1 MTDEHNIDVDIS
13 ICIAQPNLI
22 FILFSGKLKPR
33 AKRRVSSES
42 PQKTKTSPLEKK
54 SERRRKASLKSPPPP
69 AQKET
74 NSSSPQSLS
83 EETPDQ
89 SSAAKSA
96 EAKQSRVEEVAE
108 DLDATIAETDP
119 VSDTEVK
126 SPLPIRLP
134 TKCKPKTDSDSDSD
148 SKSTKSSA
156 SSSGRVSKVL
166 KKTFKGKAIAI
177 VKPFSNAVT
186 EKKSPT
192 NEKQKEI
199 EARLNLY
206 DFGSDEERD
215 AAGQR
220 NKLEKSDQKGS
231 SEKDSPEVTS
241 DLTSLNNTSS
251 SISSIKGIKRIKSV
265 KQGLLSSRRLR
276 VNPELKS
283 VRVRVE
289 KLQNNSSKS
298 DKLKVRQSLA
308 KNKTSSAKA
317 RLKEKQSSSTESSSS
332 CDPSESNTPDK
343 SQESESESS
352 SNADVENREFLGS
365 ENTVPE
371 CKEELGAESLIHSNQ
386 ASQRDLDKLG
396 FPPSQSSP
404 ECKPSAV
411 KVEPVQSEILP
422 VPYNS
427 KALLLKDEKIAEI
440 VKSEIFSQPSS
451 LSQDSVKPKP
461 EKSVPERNEE
471 SRVQA
476 NR

>member
-1 MTDEHNIDVDIS
+1 M
-13 ICIAQPNLI
+13 
-22 FILFSGKLKPR
+22 
-33 AKRRVSSES
+33 
-42 PQKTKTSPLEKK
+42 
-54 SERRRKASLKSPPPP
+54 KSPPPP

-74 NSSSPQSLS
+74 NNSPQSLS

-89 SSAAKSA
+89 SPSARS
-96 EAKQSRVEEVAE
+96 KQNKVEEEEVSE

-119 VSDTEVK
+119 VSDSEVK

-186 EKKSPT
+186 EKKSSP

-199 EARLNLY
+199 ESRLNLY
-206 DFGSDEERD
+206 EFGSDEERD
-215 AAGQR
+215 AAAQR
-220 NKLEKSDQKGS
+220 SKLEKSDEKDS

-241 DLTSLNNTSS
+241 DLVSLNNTSS

-265 KQGLLSSRRLR
+265 KQGLLSSRRVR
-276 VNPELKS
+276 VNPELKT

-298 DKLKVRQSLA
+298 DKLKVRQCLA
-308 KNKTSSAKA
+308 KNKTSSATKA
-317 RLKEKQSSSTESSSS
+317 RLKETQSSSEKESSSS
-332 CDPSESNTPDK
+332 CDPSIESNTFSDPDK
-343 SQESESESS
+343 SQEKVLSESKSS
-352 SNADVENREFLGS
+352 SNADVENRVFRGNEIIA
-365 ENTVPE
+365 PK
-371 CKEELGAESLIHSNQ
+371 CKQELDVKTLTHSNEVNE
-386 ASQRDLDKLG
+386 RDLDKLG
-396 FPPSQSSP
+396 FPPLKSSP
-404 ECKPSAV
+404 ECKPTAV
-411 KVEPVQSEILP
+411 KVEPVSSDIPP

-427 KALLLKDEKIAEI
+427 DALLLKNDKIDEI
-440 VKSEIFSQPSS
+440 VKEELFSQPSS

-461 EKSVPERNEE
+461 EVSVPERNED
-471 SRVQA
+471 SSSVHR

>member
-1 MTDEHNIDVDIS
+1 M
-13 ICIAQPNLI
+13 
-22 FILFSGKLKPR
+22 
-33 AKRRVSSES
+33 
-42 PQKTKTSPLEKK
+42 
-54 SERRRKASLKSPPPP
+54 KSPPPP

-74 NSSSPQSLS
+74 NNSPQSLS

-89 SSAAKSA
+89 SPSPRS
-96 EAKQSRVEEVAE
+96 KQNKVEEEAVSE

-119 VSDTEVK
+119 VSDSEVK

-186 EKKSPT
+186 EKKSSP

-199 EARLNLY
+199 ESRLNLY
-206 DFGSDEERD
+206 EFGSDEERD
-215 AAGQR
+215 AAQR
-220 NKLEKSDQKGS
+220 SKLEKSDEKDT

-241 DLTSLNNTSS
+241 DLVSLNNTSS

-265 KQGLLSSRRLR
+265 KQGLLSSRRVR
-276 VNPELKS
+276 VNPELKT

-298 DKLKVRQSLA
+298 DKLKVRQCLA
-308 KNKTSSAKA
+308 KNKTSSATKA
-317 RLKEKQSSSTESSSS
+317 RLKESQSSSEKESSSS
-332 CDPSESNTPDK
+332 CDPSIESNTFNDPDK
-343 SQESESESS
+343 SQEKVLSESKSS
-352 SNADVENREFLGS
+352 SNANVENRVFRGNEIIA
-365 ENTVPE
+365 PK
-371 CKEELGAESLIHSNQ
+371 CKQELDVKTLTHTNEANE
-386 ASQRDLDKLG
+386 RDLDKLG
-396 FPPSQSSP
+396 FPPLKSSP
-404 ECKPSAV
+404 ECKPTAV
-411 KVEPVQSEILP
+411 KVEPVSSDIPP

-427 KALLLKDEKIAEI
+427 DALLLKNDKIDEI
-440 VKSEIFSQPSS
+440 VKEELFSQPSS

-461 EKSVPERNEE
+461 EVSVPERNED
-471 SRVQA
+471 SSSVHR

>member
-1 MTDEHNIDVDIS
+1 M
-13 ICIAQPNLI
+13 
-22 FILFSGKLKPR
+22 
-33 AKRRVSSES
+33 
-42 PQKTKTSPLEKK
+42 
-54 SERRRKASLKSPPPP
+54 KSPPPP

-74 NSSSPQSLS
+74 NNSPQSLS
-83 EETPDQ
+83 EETPSDQ
-89 SSAAKSA
+89 SPSAGS
-96 EAKQSRVEEVAE
+96 KQNKVEEEEVNE

-186 EKKSPT
+186 EKKSSP

-199 EARLNLY
+199 ESRLNLY
-206 DFGSDEERD
+206 EFGSDEERE
-215 AAGQR
+215 AAAQR
-220 NKLEKSDQKGS
+220 SKLEKSDEKGS

-241 DLTSLNNTSS
+241 DLVSLNNTSS

-265 KQGLLSSRRLR
+265 KQGLLSSRRAR
-276 VNPELKS
+276 HNPELKT

-298 DKLKVRQSLA
+298 DKLKVRQCLA
-308 KNKTSSAKA
+308 KNKTSSATKA
-317 RLKEKQSSSTESSSS
+317 RLKETQSSSEKESSSS
-332 CDPSESNTPDK
+332 CDPLIESNTFSDPDK
-343 SQESESESS
+343 SQEKVLSESKTS
-352 SNADVENREFLGS
+352 SNADVENRVFRGNEIIA
-365 ENTVPE
+365 PK
-371 CKEELGAESLIHSNQ
+371 CKQELDIKSLTHSNE
-386 ASQRDLDKLG
+386 ANERDLDKLG
-396 FPPSQSSP
+396 FPPLKSSP
-404 ECKPSAV
+404 ECKPTAV
-411 KVEPVQSEILP
+411 KVEPVSSDISP

-427 KALLLKDEKIAEI
+427 DSLLLKNDKIDDI
-440 VKSEIFSQPSS
+440 VKEELFSQPPS
-451 LSQDSVKPKP
+451 LSQDSLKHKP
-461 EKSVPERNEE
+461 EVSVPERNED
-471 SRVQA
+471 SSVHR

>member
-1 MTDEHNIDVDIS
+1 M
-13 ICIAQPNLI
+13 
-22 FILFSGKLKPR
+22 
-33 AKRRVSSES
+33 
-42 PQKTKTSPLEKK
+42 
-54 SERRRKASLKSPPPP
+54 KSPPPP

-74 NSSSPQSLS
+74 NNSPQSLS
-83 EETPDQ
+83 EETPGQ
-89 SSAAKSA
+89 SPSPRS
-96 EAKQSRVEEVAE
+96 KQNKVEEEAVSE

-119 VSDTEVK
+119 VSDSEVK

-186 EKKSPT
+186 EKKSSP

-199 EARLNLY
+199 ESRLNLY
-206 DFGSDEERD
+206 EFGSDEERD
-215 AAGQR
+215 AAAQR
-220 NKLEKSDQKGS
+220 SKLEKSDEKDS

-241 DLTSLNNTSS
+241 DLVSLNNTSS

-265 KQGLLSSRRLR
+265 KQGLLSSRRVR
-276 VNPELKS
+276 VNPELKT

-298 DKLKVRQSLA
+298 DKLKVRQCLA
-308 KNKTSSAKA
+308 KNKTSSATKA
-317 RLKEKQSSSTESSSS
+317 RLKESQSSSEKESSSS
-332 CDPSESNTPDK
+332 CDPSIESNTFNDPDK
-343 SQESESESS
+343 SQEKVLSESKSS
-352 SNADVENREFLGS
+352 SNADVENRVFRGNEIIA
-365 ENTVPE
+365 PK
-371 CKEELGAESLIHSNQ
+371 CKQELDVKTLTHTNEANE
-386 ASQRDLDKLG
+386 RDLDKLG
-396 FPPSQSSP
+396 FPPLKSSP
-404 ECKPSAV
+404 ECKPTAV
-411 KVEPVQSEILP
+411 KVEPVSSDIPP

-427 KALLLKDEKIAEI
+427 DVLLLKNDKIDEI
-440 VKSEIFSQPSS
+440 VKEELFSQPSS

-461 EKSVPERNEE
+461 EVSVPERNED
-471 SRVQA
+471 SSSVHR

>member
-1 MTDEHNIDVDIS
+1 M
-13 ICIAQPNLI
+13 
-22 FILFSGKLKPR
+22 
-33 AKRRVSSES
+33 
-42 PQKTKTSPLEKK
+42 
-54 SERRRKASLKSPPPP
+54 KSPPPP

-74 NSSSPQSLS
+74 NNSPQSLS
-83 EETPDQ
+83 EETPSDQ
-89 SSAAKSA
+89 SPTAGS
-96 EAKQSRVEEVAE
+96 KQNKVEEEEVNE

-186 EKKSPT
+186 EKKSSP

-199 EARLNLY
+199 ESRLNLY
-206 DFGSDEERD
+206 EFGSDEERE
-215 AAGQR
+215 AAAQR
-220 NKLEKSDQKGS
+220 SKLEKSDEKGS

-241 DLTSLNNTSS
+241 DLVSLNNTSS

-265 KQGLLSSRRLR
+265 KQGLLSSRRARL
-276 VNPELKS
+276 NPELKT

-298 DKLKVRQSLA
+298 DKLKVRQCLA
-308 KNKTSSAKA
+308 KNKTSSATKA
-317 RLKEKQSSSTESSSS
+317 RLKETQSSSEKESSSS
-332 CDPSESNTPDK
+332 CDPLIESNTFSDPDK
-343 SQESESESS
+343 SQEKVLSESKTS
-352 SNADVENREFLGS
+352 SNADVENSVFRGNEIIA
-365 ENTVPE
+365 PK
-371 CKEELGAESLIHSNQ
+371 CKQELDIKSLTHSNE
-386 ASQRDLDKLG
+386 ANERDLDKLG
-396 FPPSQSSP
+396 FPPLKSSP
-404 ECKPSAV
+404 ECKPTAV
-411 KVEPVQSEILP
+411 KVEPVSSDISP

-427 KALLLKDEKIAEI
+427 DSLLLKNDKIDDI
-440 VKSEIFSQPSS
+440 VKEELFSQPPS
-451 LSQDSVKPKP
+451 LSQDSVKHKP
-461 EKSVPERNEE
+461 EVSVPERNED
-471 SRVQA
+471 SSVHR

>member
-1 MTDEHNIDVDIS
+1 M
-13 ICIAQPNLI
+13 
-22 FILFSGKLKPR
+22 
-33 AKRRVSSES
+33 
-42 PQKTKTSPLEKK
+42 
-54 SERRRKASLKSPPPP
+54 KSPPPP

-74 NSSSPQSLS
+74 NNSPQSLS
-83 EETPDQ
+83 EETPSDQ
-89 SSAAKSA
+89 SPSAGS
-96 EAKQSRVEEVAE
+96 KQNKVEEEEVNE

-186 EKKSPT
+186 EKKSSP

-199 EARLNLY
+199 ESRLNLY
-206 DFGSDEERD
+206 EFGSDEERE
-215 AAGQR
+215 AAAQR
-220 NKLEKSDQKGS
+220 SKLEKSDEKGS

-241 DLTSLNNTSS
+241 DLVSLNNTSS

-265 KQGLLSSRRLR
+265 KQGLLSSRRARL
-276 VNPELKS
+276 NPELKT

-298 DKLKVRQSLA
+298 DKLKVRQCLA
-308 KNKTSSAKA
+308 KNKTSSATKA
-317 RLKEKQSSSTESSSS
+317 RLKETQSSSEKESSSS
-332 CDPSESNTPDK
+332 CDPLIESNTFSDPDK
-343 SQESESESS
+343 SQEKVLSESKTS
-352 SNADVENREFLGS
+352 SNADVENRVFRGNEIIA
-365 ENTVPE
+365 PK
-371 CKEELGAESLIHSNQ
+371 CKQELDIKSLTHSNE
-386 ASQRDLDKLG
+386 ANERDLDKLG
-396 FPPSQSSP
+396 FPPLKSSP
-404 ECKPSAV
+404 ECKPTAV
-411 KVEPVQSEILP
+411 KVEPVSSDISP

-427 KALLLKDEKIAEI
+427 DSLLLKNDKIDDI
-440 VKSEIFSQPSS
+440 VKEELFSQPPS
-451 LSQDSVKPKP
+451 LSQDSVKHKP
-461 EKSVPERNEE
+461 EVSVPERNED
-471 SRVQA
+471 SSVHR

>member
-1 MTDEHNIDVDIS
+1 M
-13 ICIAQPNLI
+13 
-22 FILFSGKLKPR
+22 
-33 AKRRVSSES
+33 
-42 PQKTKTSPLEKK
+42 
-54 SERRRKASLKSPPPP
+54 KSPPPP

-74 NSSSPQSLS
+74 NNSPQSLS
-83 EETPDQ
+83 KETPSDQ
-89 SSAAKSA
+89 SSSA
-96 EAKQSRVEEVAE
+96 GSKQNKVEEEEVNE

-186 EKKSPT
+186 EKKCSP

-199 EARLNLY
+199 ESRLNLY
-206 DFGSDEERD
+206 EFGSDEERE
-215 AAGQR
+215 AAAQR
-220 NKLEKSDQKGS
+220 SKLEKSDEKGS

-241 DLTSLNNTSS
+241 DLVSLNNTSS

-265 KQGLLSSRRLR
+265 KQGLLSSRRAR
-276 VNPELKS
+276 HNPELKT

-298 DKLKVRQSLA
+298 DKLKVRQCLA
-308 KNKTSSAKA
+308 KNKTSSATKA
-317 RLKEKQSSSTESSSS
+317 RLKETQSSSEKESSSS
-332 CDPSESNTPDK
+332 CDPLIESNTFSDPDK
-343 SQESESESS
+343 SQEKVLSESKTS
-352 SNADVENREFLGS
+352 SNADVENRVFRGNEIIA
-365 ENTVPE
+365 PK
-371 CKEELGAESLIHSNQ
+371 CKQELDIKSLTHSNE
-386 ASQRDLDKLG
+386 ANERDLDKLG
-396 FPPSQSSP
+396 FPPLKSSP
-404 ECKPSAV
+404 ECKPTAV
-411 KVEPVQSEILP
+411 KVEPVSSDISP

-427 KALLLKDEKIAEI
+427 DSLLLKNDKIDDI
-440 VKSEIFSQPSS
+440 VKEELFSQPPS
-451 LSQDSVKPKP
+451 LSQDSLKHKP
-461 EKSVPERNEE
+461 EVSVPERNED
-471 SRVQA
+471 SSVHR

>member
-1 MTDEHNIDVDIS
+1 M
-13 ICIAQPNLI
+13 
-22 FILFSGKLKPR
+22 
-33 AKRRVSSES
+33 
-42 PQKTKTSPLEKK
+42 
-54 SERRRKASLKSPPPP
+54 KSPCAPP
-69 AQKET
+69 AQEET
-74 NSSSPQSLS
+74 NNSPQSLS
-83 EETPDQ
+83 KETSDQ
-89 SSAAKSA
+89 SPCPAAGS
-96 EAKQSRVEEVAE
+96 KQKEVEEEEVSE
-108 DLDATIAETDP
+108 DLDTTIAETDP

-156 SSSGRVSKVL
+156 SSSGARVSKVL

-186 EKKSPT
+186 EKKSSP

-199 EARLNLY
+199 ESRLNLY
-206 DFGSDEERD
+206 EFGSDEERD
-215 AAGQR
+215 AAAQR
-220 NKLEKSDQKGS
+220 NKLEKSDEKGS

-241 DLTSLNNTSS
+241 DLVSLNNTSS

-352 SNADVENREFLGS
+352 SNADVENRVFLGS
-365 ENTVPE
+365 EITVPE
-371 CKEELGAESLIHSNQ
+371 CKEERGAESLIHSNQ

>member
-1 MTDEHNIDVDIS
+1 M
-13 ICIAQPNLI
+13 
-22 FILFSGKLKPR
+22 
-33 AKRRVSSES
+33 
-42 PQKTKTSPLEKK
+42 
-54 SERRRKASLKSPPPP
+54 KSPPPP

-74 NSSSPQSLS
+74 NNSPQSLS
-83 EETPDQ
+83 EETPSDQ
-89 SSAAKSA
+89 SPTAGS
-96 EAKQSRVEEVAE
+96 KQNKVEEEEVNE

-186 EKKSPT
+186 EKKSSP

-199 EARLNLY
+199 ESRLNLY
-206 DFGSDEERD
+206 EFGSDEERE
-215 AAGQR
+215 AAAQR
-220 NKLEKSDQKGS
+220 SKLEKSDEKGS

-241 DLTSLNNTSS
+241 DLVSLNNTSS

-265 KQGLLSSRRLR
+265 KQGLLSSRRARL
-276 VNPELKS
+276 NPELKT

-298 DKLKVRQSLA
+298 DKLKVRQCLA
-308 KNKTSSAKA
+308 KNKTSSATKA
-317 RLKEKQSSSTESSSS
+317 RLKETQSSSEKESSSS
-332 CDPSESNTPDK
+332 CDPLIESNTFSDPDK
-343 SQESESESS
+343 SQEKVLSESKTS
-352 SNADVENREFLGS
+352 SNADVENRVFRGNEIIA
-365 ENTVPE
+365 PK
-371 CKEELGAESLIHSNQ
+371 CKQELDIKSLTHSNE
-386 ASQRDLDKLG
+386 ANERDLDKLG
-396 FPPSQSSP
+396 FPPLKSSP
-404 ECKPSAV
+404 ECKPTAV
-411 KVEPVQSEILP
+411 KVEPVSSDISP

-427 KALLLKDEKIAEI
+427 DSLLLKNDKIDDI
-440 VKSEIFSQPSS
+440 VKEELFSQPPS
-451 LSQDSVKPKP
+451 LSQDSVKHKP
-461 EKSVPERNEE
+461 EVSVPERNED
-471 SRVQA
+471 SSVHR

>member
-1 MTDEHNIDVDIS
+1 M
-13 ICIAQPNLI
+13 
-22 FILFSGKLKPR
+22 
-33 AKRRVSSES
+33 
-42 PQKTKTSPLEKK
+42 
-54 SERRRKASLKSPPPP
+54 KSPPPP

-74 NSSSPQSLS
+74 NNSPQSLS

-89 SSAAKSA
+89 SPSAGQ
-96 EAKQSRVEEVAE
+96 KQNKVEEEEVNE

-186 EKKSPT
+186 EKKSSP

-199 EARLNLY
+199 ESRLNLY
-206 DFGSDEERD
+206 EFGSDEERE
-215 AAGQR
+215 AAAQR
-220 NKLEKSDQKGS
+220 SKLEKSDEKGS

-241 DLTSLNNTSS
+241 DLVSLNNTSS
-251 SISSIKGIKRIKSV
+251 SISSIKGIKRLKSV
-265 KQGLLSSRRLR
+265 KQGLLSSRRARL
-276 VNPELKS
+276 NPELKT

-298 DKLKVRQSLA
+298 DKLKVRQCLA
-308 KNKTSSAKA
+308 KNKTSSATKA
-317 RLKEKQSSSTESSSS
+317 RLKETQSSSEKESSSS
-332 CDPSESNTPDK
+332 CDPSIESNTFNDPDK
-343 SQESESESS
+343 SQEKVLSESKTS
-352 SNADVENREFLGS
+352 SNADVENRVFRGNEIIAP
-365 ENTVPE
+365 N
-371 CKEELGAESLIHSNQ
+371 CKQELDIKSLTHSNE
-386 ASQRDLDKLG
+386 ANERDLDKLG
-396 FPPSQSSP
+396 FPPLKSSS
-404 ECKPSAV
+404 ECKPTAV
-411 KVEPVQSEILP
+411 KVEPVSSDTSP

-427 KALLLKDEKIAEI
+427 DSRLLKNDKIDNI
-440 VKSEIFSQPSS
+440 VKEELFSQPPS
-451 LSQDSVKPKP
+451 LSQDSVKHKP
-461 EKSVPERNEE
+461 EVSVPERNED
-471 SRVQA
+471 SSVHR

>member
-1 MTDEHNIDVDIS
+1 M
-13 ICIAQPNLI
+13 
-22 FILFSGKLKPR
+22 
-33 AKRRVSSES
+33 
-42 PQKTKTSPLEKK
+42 
-54 SERRRKASLKSPPPP
+54 KSPPPP

-74 NSSSPQSLS
+74 NNSPQSLS

-89 SSAAKSA
+89 SPSPRS
-96 EAKQSRVEEVAE
+96 KQNKVEEEAVSE

-119 VSDTEVK
+119 VSDSEVK

-186 EKKSPT
+186 EKKSSP

-199 EARLNLY
+199 ESRLNLY
-206 DFGSDEERD
+206 EFGSDEERD
-215 AAGQR
+215 AAAQR
-220 NKLEKSDQKGS
+220 SKLEKSDEKDS

-241 DLTSLNNTSS
+241 DLVSLNNTSS

-265 KQGLLSSRRLR
+265 KQGLLSSRRVR
-276 VNPELKS
+276 VNPELKT

-298 DKLKVRQSLA
+298 DKLKVRQCLA
-308 KNKTSSAKA
+308 KNKTSSATKA
-317 RLKEKQSSSTESSSS
+317 RLKESQSSSEKESSSS
-332 CDPSESNTPDK
+332 CDPSIESNTFNDPDK
-343 SQESESESS
+343 SQEKVLSESKSS
-352 SNADVENREFLGS
+352 SNADVENRVFRGNEIIA
-365 ENTVPE
+365 PK
-371 CKEELGAESLIHSNQ
+371 CKQELDVKTLTHTNEANE
-386 ASQRDLDKLG
+386 RDLDKLG
-396 FPPSQSSP
+396 FPPLKSSP
-404 ECKPSAV
+404 ECKPTAV
-411 KVEPVQSEILP
+411 KVEPVSSDIPP

-427 KALLLKDEKIAEI
+427 DALLLKNDKIDEI
-440 VKSEIFSQPSS
+440 VKEELFSQPSS

-461 EKSVPERNEE
+461 EVSVPERNED
-471 SRVQA
+471 SSSVHR

>member
-1 MTDEHNIDVDIS
+1 M
-13 ICIAQPNLI
+13 
-22 FILFSGKLKPR
+22 
-33 AKRRVSSES
+33 
-42 PQKTKTSPLEKK
+42 
-54 SERRRKASLKSPPPP
+54 KSPPPP
-69 AQKET
+69 AQRET
-74 NSSSPQSLS
+74 NNSPQSLS

-89 SSAAKSA
+89 SPSVVS
-96 EAKQSRVEEVAE
+96 KQNKVEEEEVNE

-186 EKKSPT
+186 EKKSSP

-199 EARLNLY
+199 ESRLNLY
-206 DFGSDEERD
+206 EFGSDEERE
-215 AAGQR
+215 AAAQR
-220 NKLEKSDQKGS
+220 SKLEKSDEKGS

-241 DLTSLNNTSS
+241 DLVSLNNTSS

-265 KQGLLSSRRLR
+265 KQGLLSSRRARL
-276 VNPELKS
+276 NPELKT

-298 DKLKVRQSLA
+298 DKLKVRQCLA
-308 KNKTSSAKA
+308 KNKTSSATKA
-317 RLKEKQSSSTESSSS
+317 RLKEKQSSSEKESSSS
-332 CDPSESNTPDK
+332 CDPSIESNTFNDPDK
-343 SQESESESS
+343 SQEKVLSESKTS
-352 SNADVENREFLGS
+352 SNADVENRVFRGNEIIA
-365 ENTVPE
+365 PK
-371 CKEELGAESLIHSNQ
+371 CKQELDIKSLTHSNE
-386 ASQRDLDKLG
+386 ANERDLDKLG
-396 FPPSQSSP
+396 FPPLKSSP
-404 ECKPSAV
+404 ECKPTAV
-411 KVEPVQSEILP
+411 KVEPVSSDIPP

-427 KALLLKDEKIAEI
+427 DSLLLKNDKIDDI
-440 VKSEIFSQPSS
+440 VKEELFSQPPS
-451 LSQDSVKPKP
+451 LSQDSVKHKP
-461 EKSVPERNEE
+461 EVSVPERNED
-471 SRVQA
+471 SSVHR

>member
-1 MTDEHNIDVDIS
+1 M
-13 ICIAQPNLI
+13 
-22 FILFSGKLKPR
+22 
-33 AKRRVSSES
+33 
-42 PQKTKTSPLEKK
+42 
-54 SERRRKASLKSPPPP
+54 KSPPPP

-74 NSSSPQSLS
+74 NNSPQSLS

-89 SSAAKSA
+89 SPSPRS
-96 EAKQSRVEEVAE
+96 KQNKVEEEAVSE

-119 VSDTEVK
+119 VSDSEVK

-186 EKKSPT
+186 EKKSSP

-199 EARLNLY
+199 ESRLNLY
-206 DFGSDEERD
+206 EFGSDEERD
-215 AAGQR
+215 AAAQR
-220 NKLEKSDQKGS
+220 SKLEKSDEKDS

-241 DLTSLNNTSS
+241 DLVSLNNTSS

-265 KQGLLSSRRLR
+265 KQGLLSSRRVR
-276 VNPELKS
+276 VNPELKT

-298 DKLKVRQSLA
+298 DKLKVRQCLA
-308 KNKTSSAKA
+308 KNKTSSATKA
-317 RLKEKQSSSTESSSS
+317 RLKETQSSSEKESASS
-332 CDPSESNTPDK
+332 CDPSIESNTFNDPDK
-343 SQESESESS
+343 SQEKVLSESKSS
-352 SNADVENREFLGS
+352 SNADVENRVFRGNEIIA
-365 ENTVPE
+365 PK
-371 CKEELGAESLIHSNQ
+371 CKQELDVKTLTHTNEANE
-386 ASQRDLDKLG
+386 RDLDKLG
-396 FPPSQSSP
+396 FPPLKSSP
-404 ECKPSAV
+404 ECKPTAV
-411 KVEPVQSEILP
+411 KVEPVSSDIPP

-427 KALLLKDEKIAEI
+427 DALLLKNDKIDEI
-440 VKSEIFSQPSS
+440 VKEELFSQPSS

-461 EKSVPERNEE
+461 EVSVPERNED
-471 SRVQA
+471 SSSVHR

>member
-1 MTDEHNIDVDIS
+1 M
-13 ICIAQPNLI
+13 
-22 FILFSGKLKPR
+22 
-33 AKRRVSSES
+33 
-42 PQKTKTSPLEKK
+42 
-54 SERRRKASLKSPPPP
+54 KSPPPP

-74 NSSSPQSLS
+74 NNSPQSLS
-83 EETPDQ
+83 KETPSDQ
-89 SSAAKSA
+89 SPSAGS
-96 EAKQSRVEEVAE
+96 KQNKVEEEEVNE

-186 EKKSPT
+186 EKKCSP

-199 EARLNLY
+199 ESRLNLY
-206 DFGSDEERD
+206 EFGSDEERE
-215 AAGQR
+215 AAAQR
-220 NKLEKSDQKGS
+220 SKLEKSDEKGS

-241 DLTSLNNTSS
+241 DLVSLNNTSS

-265 KQGLLSSRRLR
+265 KQGLLSSRRAR
-276 VNPELKS
+276 HNPELKT

-298 DKLKVRQSLA
+298 DKLKVRQCLA
-308 KNKTSSAKA
+308 KNKTSSATKA
-317 RLKEKQSSSTESSSS
+317 RLKETQSSSEKESSSS
-332 CDPSESNTPDK
+332 CDPLIESNTFSDPDK
-343 SQESESESS
+343 SQEKVLSESKTS
-352 SNADVENREFLGS
+352 SNADVENRVFRGNEIIA
-365 ENTVPE
+365 PK
-371 CKEELGAESLIHSNQ
+371 CKQELDIKSLTHSNE
-386 ASQRDLDKLG
+386 ANERDLDKLG
-396 FPPSQSSP
+396 FPPLKSSP
-404 ECKPSAV
+404 ECKPTAV
-411 KVEPVQSEILP
+411 KVEPVSSDISP

-427 KALLLKDEKIAEI
+427 DSLLLKNDKIDDI
-440 VKSEIFSQPSS
+440 VKEELFSQPPS
-451 LSQDSVKPKP
+451 LSQDSLKHKP
-461 EKSVPERNEE
+461 EVSVPERNED
-471 SRVQA
+471 SSVHR